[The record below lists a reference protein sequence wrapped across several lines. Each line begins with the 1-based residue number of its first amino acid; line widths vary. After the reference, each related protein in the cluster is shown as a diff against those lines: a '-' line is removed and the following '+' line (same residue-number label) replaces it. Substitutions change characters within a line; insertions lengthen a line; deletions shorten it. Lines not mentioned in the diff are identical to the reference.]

1 MKNII
6 QETKKQIKNLKIQG
20 ATNIAKASI
29 LAVYTYAKK
38 EKFKNHKD
46 FYKKILRVAKELA
59 FARPTEPLT
68 QNAMRFLL
76 SEIQDKKDLEVA
88 KTQLLNACDK
98 MLEILETAKEKIAKY
113 TSNVIENSDKIFT
126 HCHSS
131 TVEKGLILA
140 KKKGKAFE
148 VYNTET
154 RPLFQGRITAKN
166 LTKAGVPT
174 TMVVDSSA
182 GFLISKYSGKELMMT
197 KVLIGCDAIL
207 KDGSIINKIGSFGI
221 SLSAYYEKVPLY
233 VVTSLLKFTS
243 KSWIKI
249 EKRSPKEIWR
259 NAPKGL
265 KIINFA
271 FDIVPAKFIK
281 GIICEKGL
289 IKPSQIK
296 TAIKETYP
304 WIFTTSHIL
313 Q

>member
-1 MKNII
+1 MKSII
-6 QETKKQIKNLKIQG
+6 KKTKKQIKDLKIQG
-20 ATNIAKASI
+20 ATNIAKVSI
-29 LAVYTYAKK
+29 LAISNYAKRG
-38 EKFKNHKD
+38 KFKNSKD
-46 FYKKILRVAKELA
+46 FYKKISKAAKELA

-76 SEIQDKKDLEVA
+76 SEIQNERDLESA
-88 KTQLLNACDK
+88 KDKLFIACNK
-98 MLEILETAKEKIAKY
+98 MLEILEAAKEKIARY
-113 TSNVIENSDKIFT
+113 TSNIIENSDKIFT

-140 KKKGKAFE
+140 KKRGKVFE
-148 VYNTET
+148 VFNTET
-154 RPLFQGRITAKN
+154 RPLYQGKITAKN
-166 LTKAGVPT
+166 LIKAGIPT
-174 TMVVDSSA
+174 TMVIDSSA
-182 GFLISKYSGKELMMT
+182 GFLISKYSGKDLMMT

-207 KDGSIINKIGSFGI
+207 EDGSVINKIGSFGI

-233 VVTSLLKFTS
+233 VTTSLLKFTP

-249 EKRSPKEIWR
+249 EKRSPKEVWR

-289 IKPSQIK
+289 IKPTQIK
-296 TAIKETYP
+296 KTIKEFYP
-304 WIFTTSHIL
+304 WIFTNSHIL